1 MSVRKN
7 FLLAF
12 SFLLLGNIAFAQN
25 QMDTI
30 SQTPNSHAV
39 TASVSAAGVIR
50 VTSPQAVLNIR
61 LEVYAPGGDVVYDSG
76 LRQGSVI
83 DWKVGD
89 AASPLADGSYLFVIT
104 IRDLQ
109 ARYRQKLGSLS
120 VQAGQLTLKGEQH
133 DRPTAAQTD
142 ALSSRRLSQK
152 IEAADAN
159 EAITV
164 LRAGKERS
172 LVISAHD
179 GTDGQ
184 VTSTSGALT
193 LRTGDLL
200 TGKDKEQVRITPNGN
215 VGIGTDKPQATL
227 DVAGPIRARGGIQ
240 FEDGTVL
247 KSAANLG
254 TSTNVTTTS
263 ATGGN
268 AIGSVAAPLAGT
280 GKP

>member
-7 FLLAF
+7 LLLAF
-12 SFLLLGNIAFAQN
+12 SFLLFGNIAFAQN
-25 QMDTI
+25 QSAAS
-30 SQTPNSHAV
+30 SQPPASHAV
-39 TASVSAAGVIR
+39 TASVSSAGVIR
-50 VTSPQAVLNIR
+50 VTSPEAVLNIR
-61 LEVYAPGGDVVYDSG
+61 LEVYAAGGNVVYDSG

-89 AASPLADGSYLFVIT
+89 AASPLVDGSYLLVIT

-120 VQAGQLTLKGEQH
+120 VQAGQSTLKGEQH
-133 DRPTAAQTD
+133 DQPNAAQTD

-152 IEAADAN
+152 IETAEAN

-164 LRAGKERS
+164 LRDGKERS

-200 TGKDKEQVRITPNGN
+200 TGKEKEQVRITPGGN
-215 VGIGTDKPQATL
+215 VGIGTESDS
-227 DVAGPIRARGGIQ
+227 GPWGH
-240 FEDGTVL
+240 
-247 KSAANLG
+247 
-254 TSTNVTTTS
+254 
-263 ATGGN
+263 
-268 AIGSVAAPLAGT
+268 SV
-280 GKP
+280 